1 MLLCKT
7 RKQIYFVST
16 GCYQGE
22 YPGKNSEQLATM
34 MVIDNDMAGTLF
46 ITSLELH
53 REKVQ

>member
-16 GCYQGE
+16 DCYQGE
-22 YPGKNSEQLATM
+22 YPGKKSEQLATM